1 MISFSS
7 ESKFFVFPHCA
18 WFMLQYCATFTF
30 SRKIFFTKI
39 KLSHNLQIQT
49 DPKSFVK
56 CIFCKKGCRTLN
68 TKENA
73 KNVKMHKN
81 SSRKLKVAIQKLTF
95 SKMGQYWQF
104 YCLFEA
110 LSFIFLRKLNLV
122 LVKKG
127 ALKAL
132 TKFTTIVTFFRQNGF

>member
-1 MISFSS
+1 MIIKHFETYIEQNDVFQNGQIFTPFEAYLHILKNSGSQCTVFMKKFSS
-7 ESKFFVFPHCA
+7 ESKCFVFTHCV

-95 SKMGQYWQF
+95 SKMGQY
-104 YCLFEA
+104 
-110 LSFIFLRKLNLV
+110 
-122 LVKKG
+122 
-127 ALKAL
+127 
-132 TKFTTIVTFFRQNGF
+132 